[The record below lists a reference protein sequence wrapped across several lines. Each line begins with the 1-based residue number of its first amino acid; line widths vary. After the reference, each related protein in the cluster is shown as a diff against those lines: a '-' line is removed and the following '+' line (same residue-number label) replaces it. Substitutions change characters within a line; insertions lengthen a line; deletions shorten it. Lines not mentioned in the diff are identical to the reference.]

1 MIANPSDGLRLPF
14 RIAFRA
20 IDAERIGACFNK
32 RWNAL
37 FVVARIDA
45 RTDQIALMRVEE
57 FVRIGFVALIVLTKD
72 HIEQVI
78 VFIDDGKRVELVIP
92 DDIVSFLERS
102 ICRANDE
109 VLAWRHE
116 IRNRRVEAHARKTI
130 VTTGD
135 HAEQLALR
143 TTTFSDRHGGVP
155 AAILEFDHIG

>member
-1 MIANPSDGLRLPF
+1 M
-14 RIAFRA
+14 
-20 IDAERIGACFNK
+20 
-32 RWNAL
+32 
-37 FVVARIDA
+37 
-45 RTDQIALMRVEE
+45 
-57 FVRIGFVALIVLTKD
+57 ALIVLTED

-109 VLAWRHE
+109 VFAWRHE